1 MNIGGQRE
9 TRTLTVLLLLDFE
22 SNASTSSAIRPV
34 LFIIILFINNSIR
47 RIIVIKENMFKDLYL
62 KTIKLAGHRNSKF
75 FLGFFSFIESFI
87 FPIPPDVLIIPMT
100 IARRQEWLK
109 IAIIATIGSV
119 LGACLGYF
127 IGYVFFNEIGLK
139 IFELYGVDNTSFLKD
154 KVSSEG
160 GVIAWITLLAI
171 AGFTPLPF
179 KLLTI
184 TSGFVHFHIVY
195 FILISLLT
203 RGSRFFI
210 IAFLIGN
217 FGPTMKKIVE
227 KRILTLSIVISLAI
241 IIIAYFIY
249 KFLIN
254 FSN

>member
-1 MNIGGQRE
+1 
-9 TRTLTVLLLLDFE
+9 
-22 SNASTSSAIRPV
+22 
-34 LFIIILFINNSIR
+34 
-47 RIIVIKENMFKDLYL
+47 MFKELYL
-62 KTIKLAGHRNSKF
+62 KSLKLAGHKSSKF
-75 FLGFFSFIESFI
+75 FLGVISFIESFI

-100 IARRQEWLK
+100 IAKRHDWLK
-109 IAIIATIGSV
+109 ISIIATICSV
-119 LGACLGYF
+119 LGACFGYF
-127 IGYVFFNEIGLK
+127 IGYVFFNEIGVK

-171 AGFTPLPF
+171 AGFTPVPF

-184 TSGFVHFHIVY
+184 TSGFVNFNIIY
-195 FILISLLT
+195 FILISIIT

-217 FGPTMKKIVE
+217 FGPTMKKIIE
-227 KRILTLSIVISLAI
+227 KRLLSVSILISLSV
-241 IIIAYFIY
+241 IIIAYLVY
-249 KFLIN
+249 KFLLN

>member
-1 MNIGGQRE
+1 
-9 TRTLTVLLLLDFE
+9 
-22 SNASTSSAIRPV
+22 
-34 LFIIILFINNSIR
+34 
-47 RIIVIKENMFKDLYL
+47 MFKELYL
-62 KTIKLAGHRNSKF
+62 KSIKLAGHKNSKS
-75 FLGFFSFIESFI
+75 FLGFFSFIESFV

-100 IARRQEWLK
+100 IAKKQEWLK
-109 IAIIATIGSV
+109 IASIATIGSV

-127 IGYVFFNEIGLK
+127 IGYVFFNEIGIK

-171 AGFTPLPF
+171 AGFTPVPF

-184 TSGFVHFHIVY
+184 TSGFVNFNIIY
-195 FILISLLT
+195 FILISIIT

-217 FGPTMKKIVE
+217 FGPTMKKIIE
-227 KRILTLSIVISLAI
+227 KRLLSISILISLSV
-241 IIIAYFIY
+241 IIIAYLVY
-249 KFLIN
+249 KFLLN